1 MGVVRRIKNQKR
13 RGVLKYAVITK
24 DGKPVNLF
32 NLQNL
37 LNLIDKAVVSQ
48 CRISY
53 ILDILIILLGGF
65 VVVEGEAFARPA
77 QEEPQTAEE
86 NEKL

>member
-13 RGVLKYAVITK
+13 RRVLKYAVITK

-53 ILDILIILLGGF
+53 ILDILRILLRGF
-65 VVVEGEAFARPA
+65 VIVEGEAFARPA
-77 QEEPQTAEE
+77 QEEP
-86 NEKL
+86 